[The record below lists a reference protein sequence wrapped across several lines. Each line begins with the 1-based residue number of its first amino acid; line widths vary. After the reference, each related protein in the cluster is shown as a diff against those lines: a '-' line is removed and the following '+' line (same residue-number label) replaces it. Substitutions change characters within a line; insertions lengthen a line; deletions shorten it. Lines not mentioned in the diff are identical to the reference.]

1 MTSSTLSSS
10 FIYVPAIHCCVTVWW
25 NEPHTKKLHYICADS
40 HGNYLDGLSGPNYS
54 SQNLYVQPPTRS
66 GHPTHQHNLVEDKS
80 NLVPRGRSRGPLL
93 EVSLSQ
99 LDRPATPVGLPHHHA
114 HSHSHSHSRSRS
126 GLDDAAPSL
135 GPPDP
140 MGSPPRPPPPRPE
153 GECDLSVV
161 TTQVISW
168 YVWTQE
174 HLGTSLY
181 SRWNFRSLK

>member
-1 MTSSTLSSS
+1 MNRTKW
-10 FIYVPAIHCCVTVWW
+10 YCCVF
-25 NEPHTKKLHYICADS
+25 PDS

-93 EVSLSQ
+93 DVSLSQ

-114 HSHSHSHSRSRS
+114 HSHSCSRS
-126 GLDDAAPSL
+126 GLDDASPSL

-140 MGSPPRPPPPRPE
+140 LGSPPRPPPPRPE
-153 GECDLSVV
+153 GECPLSGHPL
-161 TTQVISW
+161 ICMP
-168 YVWTQE
+168 
-174 HLGTSLY
+174 LGTCLHGTYMVCPKSIQLY
-181 SRWNFRSLK
+181 FSPP